1 MKINYL
7 LKLIFIFLLFN
18 GYTQTEENFS
28 NIDTLETIEKD
39 TIFTSIGFTEFNII
53 YRNYPNKI
61 NYACN
66 YHFDSIWIEASGA
79 KIQILDQNTAIVSPG
94 SSRQCS
100 LIYKALHKG
109 DTLTLD
115 EYKYRVSNL
124 PIPTI
129 YLGSIPL
136 DVDTLDI
143 SDAAFFN
150 MNRFFAKYPPEISL
164 SATFGIKELV
174 IQINK
179 KEYLG
184 TGATLSDEIKKA
196 LYESKRKSTITFK
209 SFTYKGMG
217 IEKTIIMNTKFIK
230 TSTRRNSIK
239 NSKLKPVCV
248 PYPNCTG

>member
-1 MKINYL
+1 MKINCL
-7 LKLIFIFLLFN
+7 LKLIFIFVLFN
-18 GYTQTEENFS
+18 GHAQTEENFS

-66 YHFDSIWIEASGA
+66 YHFDSVWIEASGA

-94 SSRQCS
+94 SSRECS

-143 SDAAFFN
+143 SESAFFN
-150 MNRFFAKYPPEISL
+150 MNRFFVRYPPNIPL
-164 SATFGIKELV
+164 SASFEIKNWT

-179 KEYLG
+179 KEYFG

-196 LYESKRKSTITFK
+196 LYESKRNSTITYEL
-209 SFTYKGMG
+209 FTYKGMA
-217 IEKTIIMNTKFIK
+217 IENTISINTKFIK
-230 TSTRRNSIK
+230 KSKKRTAKFSI
-239 NSKLKPVCV
+239 S
-248 PYPNCTG
+248 PYPTCTR